1 MLKYVRGALREAGS
15 NIVTNNLILTQT
27 QLSFDGRL
35 AKDFVKVQGF
45 VMNTGKH
52 NQDFEIR

>member
-15 NIVTNNLILTQT
+15 NIVTNNLILMQT